1 MANKTMK
8 TLTIGNKT
16 YEVVDSVARADIGT
30 LNTKINTDIEILREE
45 VDTDIETLREE
56 VDTDI
61 GALREEVNADINT
74 LKEVDIK
81 AINTDINA
89 LKGAVIT
96 DKTLSQSDKAADA
109 KTVGD
114 TISQLSTK
122 IDNSIK
128 SVSVRLPMDGWQ
140 STEGTVLADLYSYT
154 QNVTVEGVTANNIVL
169 ISAYYDDVQF
179 FSECGIICINQ
190 GDNSLVFKCDF
201 IPSEDVFA
209 NVVIMQ

>member
-8 TLTIGNKT
+8 TLTVGSNT
-16 YEVVDSVARADIGT
+16 YEVVDAAARADIGT
-30 LNTKINTDIEILREE
+30 LNKKI
-45 VDTDIETLREE
+45 
-56 VDTDI
+56 DTDI
-61 GALREEVNADINT
+61 GALREEVDTDINT

-81 AINTDINA
+81 NINTDIDS

-96 DKTLSQSDKAADA
+96 DKTLSQSNKAADA

-114 TISQLSTK
+114 SISQLSTK
-122 IDNSIK
+122 IDDSIK

-154 QNVTVEGVTANNIVL
+154 QNVTVEGVTTNNIVL

-190 GDNSLVFKCDF
+190 GDNSLIFKCDF
-201 IPSEDVFA
+201 IPSEDVWA
-209 NVVIMQ
+209 NVIIMQ